1 MHRNKLSLISG
12 QIEMKKR
19 MIVNRIVQIIFLF
32 TLVVMISS
40 CIRSYEPEILA
51 ADEKKYVITGQLT
64 DEDGSQSINVSLSS
78 PIQSPQYIPVL
89 GCQVNIVDDKGHTF
103 PMGDEGNGNYN
114 NTIDPVVL
122 QAGIAF
128 KIEVTTPEGDFI
140 TSDFD
145 TLTRGPE
152 VDSVY
157 YIRGEKSYNPAAPP
171 VLGIQ
176 FYLDLDAAPTD
187 SRYYRWEVIETWE
200 YHTPL
205 ALEWY
210 YDGTIHHVTPPDSS
224 RMVCWRTLR
233 VPDIF
238 TLTTD
243 NLDENKYDHYS
254 FHFVNNLNNRL
265 AYGYSLLV
273 RQFALSRAAF
283 IYYEDLRVNSNP
295 NGGLYDRQPL
305 AIRGNLHNLTHP
317 EKDVLGFF
325 AASAARSKRIFV
337 YPIPDLPLMFDLYC
351 DPLPIIGGLAHIKPK
366 DYPVYLG
373 GNSNGYTLSWLDVE
387 CVNCLSLGG
396 INVKPDFWPN

>member
-1 MHRNKLSLISG
+1 MTMYHKIRILFFFIALS
-12 QIEMKKR
+12 
-19 MIVNRIVQIIFLF
+19 
-32 TLVVMISS
+32 MISS
-40 CIRSYEPEILA
+40 CIRSYEPEILT
-51 ADEKKYVITGQLT
+51 ADEKKYVISGQVT
-64 DEDGSQSINVSLSS
+64 DEDGSQSINVTLSS
-78 PIQSPQYIPVL
+78 PIENPKYIPVT
-89 GCQVNIVDDKGHTF
+89 GCVVNIIDDKGHTF

-114 NTIDPVVL
+114 NTIDPVFL

-145 TLTRGPE
+145 TLTRGPA

-157 YIRGEKSYNPAAPP
+157 YVREEKLYNPAAPS

-176 FYLDLDAAPTD
+176 FYVDLHAAPTD

-200 YHTPL
+200 YHTPYP
-205 ALEWY
+205 LEWY
-210 YDGTIHHVTPPDSS
+210 YDGTVHHVTPPDSS

-233 VPDIF
+233 IPDIF

-243 NLDENKYDHYS
+243 NLAENRYDQYS
-254 FHFVNNLNNRL
+254 LHFVNNLTSRL

-283 IYYEDLRVNSNP
+283 TYYENLRVNSNP
-295 NGGLYDRQPL
+295 SGGLYDKQPL
-305 AIRGNLHNLTHP
+305 AIQGNLHNITHP

-337 YPIPDLPLMFDLYC
+337 YPISDLPLMYDLYC
-351 DPLPIIGGLAHIKPK
+351 DPILLRNGLKVIKPN
-366 DYPVYLG
+366 DYPAYLF
-373 GNSNGYTLSWLDVE
+373 GNSQGYSLIWMDNE

-396 INVKPDFWPN
+396 INVKPAFWPF